1 MDSNKEP
8 VGRKTLLCS
17 QPPTDLS
24 PFVKRPESGVPRPCS
39 AHNAPKSSHLQKEST
54 FSSTLSLTWAQTLA
68 SCLIFSRFHFS
79 NPSSSKQPNKTP
91 QAPLQA
97 CDLVLTHPGLLGVE
111 AMDIHMAIPTKR
123 GCYTTQS
130 QAGETVGEGTRCG
143 MGRGH

>member
-17 QPPTDLS
+17 QSSTDFS
-24 PFVKRPESGVPRPCS
+24 PFVKRPESGVPRPSQHTAPPSPPICRGSPHSPPLFLYHGPRHWPPSCS
-39 AHNAPKSSHLQKEST
+39 
-54 FSSTLSLTWAQTLA
+54 F
-68 SCLIFSRFHFS
+68 CFHFS
-79 NPSSSKQPNKTP
+79 NPNPSKQPNKTP

-97 CDLVLTHPGLLGVE
+97 SDLVLTHPGLLGEE
-111 AMDIHMAIPTKR
+111 AMDIQMATPTER

-130 QAGETVGEGTRCG
+130 QARETGGEGARCG